1 MEISV
6 LRQII
11 IDQQELFSRMDG
23 IIERSVDYDYYL
35 KGDEIVII
43 SGIRRCGKSTLLKLI
58 SQKLHKKPVFIN
70 FDDIR
75 LSAFSITDF
84 EKTEKVI
91 TELFGDSSG
100 YALFL
105 DEIQNAGMW
114 ERWLNNLYTKGIK
127 VFATG
132 SNSQLLS
139 SEISTYL
146 TGRNKVIRLFPF
158 SFKEYIDFK
167 SGITNKPSG
176 MLTGNDKAE
185 INRMFREYLT
195 SGGFPVVIKNDDI
208 SISGQYFDDIITK
221 DVIVRYRVREIK
233 ELKDLILYL
242 ISNTGRAYSYSTLAK
257 VSSLKSL
264 STIKNYIDYLESV
277 YLLYR
282 VERFDYS
289 VKKQKVSSSK
299 VYAGDNS
306 FLATVSF
313 RFSESSG
320 QRLENLVYLHLL
332 RRGCEIY
339 YHLEKKECD
348 FVIKRGIEI
357 TEAIQVS
364 VDISDPAVRKR
375 EVSGLLEAMKC
386 YNLKTGLILT
396 METEE
401 EIIPAQ
407 DMKISVIPVWKWML
421 EDYLP

>member
-6 LRQII
+6 LRQIL
-11 IDQQELFSRMDG
+11 IDQQELFGRIDG
-23 IIERSVDYDYYL
+23 IIKRDLDYDYYL

-58 SQKLHKKPVFIN
+58 GRKIDKKPVFIN

-84 EKTEKVI
+84 EKLEMII
-91 TELFGDSSG
+91 TELFGESSG
-100 YALFL
+100 YTLFL
-105 DEIQNAGMW
+105 DEIQNAESW
-114 ERWLNNLYTKGIK
+114 ERWLNNLYAKGIK

-132 SNSQLLS
+132 SNAQLLS

-158 SFKEYIDFK
+158 SFKEYIAFK
-167 SGITNKPSG
+167 SDMLQKKFGMPTSG
-176 MLTGNDKAE
+176 DKAE

-195 SGGFPVVIKNDDI
+195 SGGFPVVIKNNDI
-208 SISGQYFDDIITK
+208 SLSGQYFDDIITK

-233 ELKDLILYL
+233 ELKDLVLYL
-242 ISNTGRAYSYSTLAK
+242 ISNTGRIYSYSTLAK

-264 STIKNYIDYLESV
+264 STIKNYIDHLESV

-289 VKKQKVSSSK
+289 VKRQKVSSSK

-306 FLATVSF
+306 FLTTVSF
-313 RFSESSG
+313 RFSENSG

-348 FVIKRGIEI
+348 FVIKEGMAI

-364 VDISDPAVRKR
+364 ADISDPVVRKR
-375 EVSGLLEAMKC
+375 EISGVLEAMNS
-386 YNLKTGLILT
+386 YSLNTGLILT
-396 METEE
+396 MDTEE
-401 EIIPAQ
+401 VIIP
-407 DMKISVIPVWKWML
+407 DEKRTIKVIPVWKWML
-421 EDYLP
+421 GDYLS